1 MFMETETHTPNKLE
15 KIITDPAETLLI
27 AHHRL
32 PLTHLL
38 LLAASHS
45 PVPQVLISLLSQA
58 VELTHV
64 SRCSCHG
71 VTYTVTGA
79 DKMPELIRHLAAV
92 EDALHCWCLA
102 PASPPPPVIL
112 LLPLTAC
119 SIHLTM
125 QGDKSAQQVR
135 RKPIQ

>member
-1 MFMETETHTPNKLE
+1 MFMEIENHTPYKLE

-27 AHHRL
+27 AHHSL
-32 PLTHLL
+32 PLTHL

-45 PVPQVLISLLSQA
+45 PVPQMLISLLSEA
-58 VELTHV
+58 IELTHM

-79 DKMPELIRHLAAV
+79 DKMPELIQHLAPA
-92 EDALHCWCLA
+92 EGTLHCWCLA
-102 PASPPPPVIL
+102 AASSPPPVI

-119 SIHLTM
+119 SVQ
-125 QGDKSAQQVR
+125 QGDKPAQQVR
-135 RKPIQ
+135 SKPIQ